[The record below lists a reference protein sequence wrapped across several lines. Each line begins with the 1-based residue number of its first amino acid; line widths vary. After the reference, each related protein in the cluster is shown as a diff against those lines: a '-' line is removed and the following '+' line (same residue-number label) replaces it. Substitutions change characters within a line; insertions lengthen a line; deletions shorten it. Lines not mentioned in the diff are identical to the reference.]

1 MKFTL
6 LATTAFAQ
14 FDYNPQAEYEDYNP
28 DNSIARGVKFNR
40 PTGDINQFGIT
51 SALSDQEWLSKS
63 EFFGRI

>member
-51 SALSDQEWLSKS
+51 SALSDQEWLLKS
-63 EFFGRI
+63 EFSRF